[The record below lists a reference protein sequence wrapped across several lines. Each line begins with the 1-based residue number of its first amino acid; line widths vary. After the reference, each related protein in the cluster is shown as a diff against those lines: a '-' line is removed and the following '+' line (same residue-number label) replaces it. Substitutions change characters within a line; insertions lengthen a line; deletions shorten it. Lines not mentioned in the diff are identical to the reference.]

1 VNLLLSIANEKL
13 AVYQWGVVI
22 AASLIAAG
30 CDVRT
35 RRIANSLT
43 FPLLVT
49 GLILAVW
56 TGGLSSLFEAVG
68 ACILLALPY
77 ILLFIFARGGAGDAK
92 LMGAIG
98 TWLGLKQGL
107 VVLFCVAGAGI
118 ILGLVKA
125 IVRKQAKTVMTSVFV
140 SMYTFVL
147 SLTGCKTMQFTD
159 NLNEADQSDGLDVPY
174 GVAVFAGVCAGGAIV
189 WFL

>member
-1 VNLLLSIANEKL
+1 MNFFSGITDEKS
-13 AVYQWGVVI
+13 AVIQWGVVI

-30 CDVRT
+30 CDIRT

-43 FPLLVT
+43 FPLLVV
-49 GLILAVW
+49 GLIQATWL
-56 TGGLSSLFEAVG
+56 GGLSSLADAIG

-77 ILLFIFARGGAGDAK
+77 ILLFIFAHGGAGDAK

-98 TWLGLKQGL
+98 AWLGLRQGL

-118 ILGLVKA
+118 VLGLVKA
-125 IVRKQAKTVMTSVFV
+125 IVRKQAKTVLTSVFV

-147 SLTGCKTMQFTD
+147 SLAGCKTIRFTD
-159 NLNEADQSDGLDVPY
+159 NLNGSNESRDLDIPY
-174 GVAVFAGVCAGGAIV
+174 GVAIFAGLCAGGAII
-189 WFL
+189 WLI